1 MKPVPVYEA
10 KNRFSELIAAVEQG
24 DQVTITRRGV
34 PVARLVAEPA
44 KKAAAATTQR
54 QRVVAALGRLRQIRS
69 GLVLE
74 GDLKA
79 IARDGLD

>member
-1 MKPVPVYEA
+1 MKAVPVYEA
-10 KNRFSELIAAVEQG
+10 KNRFSELIAAVEHG

-34 PVARLVAEPA
+34 PVARLVAEVA
-44 KKAAAATTQR
+44 EASDTSSQR
-54 QRVVAALGRLRQIRS
+54 QRVASALERLRQIRS